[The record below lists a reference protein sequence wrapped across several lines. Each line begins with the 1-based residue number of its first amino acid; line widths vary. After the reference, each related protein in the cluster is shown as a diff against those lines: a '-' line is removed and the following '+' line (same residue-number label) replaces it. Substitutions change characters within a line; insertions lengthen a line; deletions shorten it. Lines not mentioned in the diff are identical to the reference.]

1 MEFFRLFVDNSR
13 YSTAQGCEIHVIAET
28 TGSITAQ
35 ARSRPEDHSGFVF
48 MDCTIKGHGLV
59 WLGRA
64 WGSSSRVVFVRTY
77 MDDIIIPAGWTDFG
91 DSAVHK

>member
-1 MEFFRLFVDNSR
+1 
-13 YSTAQGCEIHVIAET
+13 
-28 TGSITAQ
+28 
-35 ARSRPEDHSGFVF
+35 
-48 MDCTIKGHGLV
+48 MDCTIMGHGLV

-91 DSAVHK
+91 DSTVHK